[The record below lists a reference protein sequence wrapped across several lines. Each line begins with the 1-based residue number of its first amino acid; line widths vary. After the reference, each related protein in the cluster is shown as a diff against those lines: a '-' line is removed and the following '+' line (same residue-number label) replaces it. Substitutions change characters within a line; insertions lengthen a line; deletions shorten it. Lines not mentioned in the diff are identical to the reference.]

1 MIRQWAR
8 DARLSI
14 ARLPGLSRA
23 PEAPANLL
31 RDLWPGDATIGAR
44 LLSGRFRFDFRDYV
58 LDTANW
64 EQQGLPDPVRQWLH
78 GFTWLRDLRAL
89 GSDEARLGARAIVDS
104 WLDHPATDPL
114 VADAATT
121 GARLGAWTGQ
131 YDFFAASADI
141 SFRRRLMDRLL
152 LEARTISALLPLP
165 AQGWRGLSALKGL
178 LAAAVSIPSQRG
190 FFTRYLRYLEPEI
203 ERILLSDGCLVERSP
218 EAQLQ
223 AARELAEMSAIL
235 RMAQMPLPP
244 VLVTGLARVCPVLRA
259 MRHADGGLMLFNGA
273 NAHAS
278 SFIDTVLQYGAR
290 QRLLAPSLADGR
302 FFRLTAGKSLLM
314 ADGGV
319 PAPAGFDGQAHGGPL
334 SFEFSHGRHRIFVN
348 CGSASTGAWERALR
362 GTAAH
367 TTMVLDG
374 RSCVDFSSNGGLSR
388 RPAHVKAKHETH
400 DGSHWLEM
408 SHDGYRATL
417 GADWQ
422 RRLYLSDDGF
432 SLRGEETVSCERV
445 VPFALRFHLHP
456 DVEARLSDEGD
467 EVLLDVGGLSWR
479 FRQEGGTLALEPGVY
494 VGNGEIEA
502 TLQIVVT
509 NPRPRAVVE
518 MSRPEVARSEAAGPE
533 AAPRVTTESVTAM
546 EEAPSSIPVA
556 ETVPVAVPEL
566 SEIEP
571 PDRAIDGV
579 AQEAAP
585 VSEVSSQDMKDAA
598 PVMQPTEAGAGK
610 PPADGT
616 REAPFRCVVQWLA
629 ERLPV

>member
-8 DARLSI
+8 EAKLSM

-44 LLSGRFRFDFRDYV
+44 LLSGHFCFDFREYS
-58 LDTANW
+58 LDTTNW
-64 EQQGLPDPVRQWLH
+64 EQQDLSDPVRQWLH

-89 GSDEARLGARAIVDS
+89 GSDEARLAARSIVDS

-114 VADAATT
+114 IADAATT
-121 GARLGAWTGQ
+121 GARLGAWMGQ

-152 LEARTISALLPLP
+152 MEARTISALLPLP
-165 AQGWRGLSALKGL
+165 VQGWRGLSALKGL

-203 ERILLSDGCLVERSP
+203 ERILLPDGCLVERSA

-259 MRHADGGLMLFNGA
+259 MRHADGGLVVFNGA
-273 NAHAS
+273 NAHTS

-290 QRLLAPSLADGR
+290 QRLLAPTLADGR

-334 SFEFSHGRHRIFVN
+334 SFEFSHSRHRMLVN

-374 RSCVDFSSNGGLSR
+374 RSCVDFAPNGGLSR
-388 RPAHVKAKHETH
+388 RPAHVRAKHETH

-432 SLRGEETVSCERV
+432 SLRGEETVSCERT

-456 DVEARLSDEGD
+456 DVEARLSDDGD
-467 EVLLDVGGLSWR
+467 EVHLDVGGLSWR
-479 FRQEGGTLALEPGVY
+479 FRQEGGTLALEPSVY
-494 VGNGEIEA
+494 VGNGAIEA

-509 NPRPRAVVE
+509 NPRPKIVVETPRPEATVEESPASTPAAESALAVV
-518 MSRPEVARSEAAGPE
+518 PEVSE
-533 AAPRVTTESVTAM
+533 SK
-546 EEAPSSIPVA
+546 
-556 ETVPVAVPEL
+556 L
-566 SEIEP
+566 
-571 PDRAIDGV
+571 PDRAVDDGSRNG
-579 AQEAAP
+579 AP
-585 VSEVSSQDMKDAA
+585 TSGDLSQDPKDAA
-598 PVMQPTEAGAGK
+598 PVVQPAAPGAEK
-610 PPADGT
+610 PPAVSAH
-616 REAPFRCVVQWLA
+616 EVPFRCVVQWLV